1 MKNPKLVFAAV
12 IAVVFCF
19 AGYNLWSYFKEQ
31 QAVQAAEDLRVEQLR
46 AERAAEQQRKSEE
59 LEAQRIADN
68 EAKERARLAEETRKA
83 EEAERREEARIKAE
97 AEAEVR
103 RAEQKAEQ
111 AVQSA
116 ERLAEKTRKARTI
129 THVPEI
135 QPGILA
141 ELIKLSPR
149 YVRDKPE
156 EFLGITYST
165 RELNSRSDRRFMV
178 YDGMDAMMLFSIIDQ
193 DRKLLQ
199 ALIDIGMDV
208 NASNEGGF
216 TPLMFAAAYAYP
228 ETARFLIEQ
237 GADINA
243 QAYVM
248 DLNALHIAALK
259 NPDPRMVEVFLD
271 AGLPLESV
279 IQNGDTPLQLAAVDN
294 TNIEVVEAL
303 IDRGA
308 NINVYD
314 EDGKSVKSVVQD
326 KINAADSYHFI
337 SKEVNARVLE
347 KLEP

>member
-1 MKNPKLVFAAV
+1 MKNPKFVFAV
-12 IAVVFCF
+12 VLAVVFCF

-31 QAVQAAEDLRVEQLR
+31 QVIQAAEDLRIEQRR
-46 AERAAEQQRKSEE
+46 AERAAERARVSAE
-59 LEAQRIADN
+59 LEAQRL
-68 EAKERARLAEETRKA
+68 ESEQTKEQARLDKEARKA
-83 EEAERREEARIKAE
+83 EEVLRREEARIKAE

-111 AVQSA
+111 AAQSA
-116 ERLAEKTRKARTI
+116 QRLAGKTKDARTI

-135 QPGILA
+135 HPETLIN
-141 ELIKLSPR
+141 LIKLSPR
-149 YVRDKPE
+149 YVLDKPV
-156 EFLGITYST
+156 EFLGVTYSV
-165 RELNSRSDRRFMV
+165 RDLNIRSDRQFMV

-193 DRKLLQ
+193 DRTQLQ

-228 ETARFLIEQ
+228 ETARFLIKQ

-243 QAYVM
+243 QAYVL

-259 NPDPRMVEVFLD
+259 NPDPKMVEVFLD
-271 AGLPLESV
+271 AGLALEGLA
-279 IQNGDTPLQLAAVDN
+279 QNGYTPLQLAAIDN
-294 TNIEVVEAL
+294 MNIEVVEAL
-303 IDRGA
+303 IDKGA
-308 NINVYD
+308 NIDVYD
-314 EDGKSVKSVVQD
+314 EDGKSVKSVVQERID
-326 KINAADSYHFI
+326 AVGGYRFI